1 MKIYSSKLKSSS
13 WKKER
18 NREIGEGRQKNENKK
33 EKRGGK
39 EGLDNRKKER
49 KEIYEF
55 IESVY
60 II

>member
-1 MKIYSSKLKSSS
+1 MKIYPSKLKSSS

-39 EGLDNRKKER
+39 EGLDNRKR
-49 KEIYEF
+49 GRRYMNLF
-55 IESVY
+55 ESVY

>member
-39 EGLDNRKKER
+39 EALDNRKR
-49 KEIYEF
+49 GRRYMNLF
-55 IESVY
+55 ESVY